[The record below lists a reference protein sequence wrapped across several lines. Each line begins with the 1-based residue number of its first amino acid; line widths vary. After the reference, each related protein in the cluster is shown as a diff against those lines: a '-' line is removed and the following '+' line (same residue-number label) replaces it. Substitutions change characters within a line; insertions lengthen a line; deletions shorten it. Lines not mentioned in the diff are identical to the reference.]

1 MCSAA
6 DVIYMMPMQKMAP
19 PDLEAA
25 PVALTD
31 DLAGMADYVR
41 SVEGRAAIAR
51 GIADLREGR
60 IIEGENALAEE
71 LTRRAAVRRRG

>member
-1 MCSAA
+1 MTNT
-6 DVIYMMPMQKMAP
+6 AP
-19 PDLEAA
+19 PDIEIA

-31 DLAGMADYVR
+31 DFAGMADYVR

-51 GIADLREGR
+51 GIADLQQGR

-71 LTRRAAVRRRG
+71 LTRRAAARRRR